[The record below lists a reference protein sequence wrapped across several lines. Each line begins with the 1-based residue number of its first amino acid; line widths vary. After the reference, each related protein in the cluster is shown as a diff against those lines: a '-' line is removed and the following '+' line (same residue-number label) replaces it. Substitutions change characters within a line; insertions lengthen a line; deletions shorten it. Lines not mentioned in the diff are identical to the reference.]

1 MLKSALFF
9 LCLISCYIIRSQV
22 IIEEKTVLSISPKS
36 GSSFSSW
43 FGKDANES
51 ELSWL
56 NVGFVFGAQ
65 AEYGTKNIKSISD
78 LSFIQKGYRTP
89 INFGY
94 KYKTKLNCL
103 DLSSGVRFYPIK
115 QISIQAGLYISAVL
129 WGEIDYHFIPE
140 GPENI
145 SGMTPEELGVNWFD
159 FGGKTGISI
168 HVIPQTSFNLNYL
181 VSVFP
186 ITNHSNIYNSCF
198 SASLS
203 YSVPV
208 IKSKTTRKNDFL

>member
-1 MLKSALFF
+1 M
-9 LCLISCYIIRSQV
+9 SCFIIRSQL

-36 GSSFSSW
+36 GTSFSSW
-43 FGKDANES
+43 FGKDVNES
-51 ELSWL
+51 ELSRL
-56 NVGFVFGAQ
+56 NVGFVVGTQ
-65 AEYGTKNIKSISD
+65 VEYGTKNIKSTSD
-78 LSFIQKGYRTP
+78 FSFIQKGYRTP

-115 QISIQAGLYISAVL
+115 QISIQAGLYVSAVL
-129 WGEIDYHFIPE
+129 WGKIDYHFIPE
-140 GPENI
+140 GPETI
-145 SGMTPEELGVNWFD
+145 SGMTPEELGVNRFD
-159 FGGKTGISI
+159 CGGTTGISI

-181 VSVFP
+181 ASVFP
-186 ITNHSNIYNSCF
+186 ITKKSNIYNSCF

>member
-9 LCLISCYIIRSQV
+9 LCLMSCYIIRSQV

-36 GSSFSSW
+36 GFSFSSW
-43 FGKDANES
+43 FGKDVNES

-65 AEYGTKNIKSISD
+65 VEYGTKKIKSISD
-78 LSFIQKGYRTP
+78 LSFVQKGYRTP
-89 INFGY
+89 INFGS
-94 KYKTKLNCL
+94 KIKKTLNCL

-115 QISIQAGLYISAVL
+115 QVSIQAGFYISAVL
-129 WGEIDYHFIPE
+129 WGKIDYHFIPE
-140 GPENI
+140 GPETI
-145 SGMTPEELGVNWFD
+145 SGMTPEELAVNWFD
-159 FGGKTGISI
+159 CGGSTGISI

>member
-1 MLKSALFF
+1 MLKAALFV
-9 LCLISCYIIRSQV
+9 LCLMSCFILSSQLII
-22 IIEEKTVLSISPKS
+22 KNTVLSISPTI

-43 FGKDANES
+43 FGKDVNES
-51 ELSWL
+51 ELSRL
-56 NVGFVFGAQ
+56 NIGFVFGAQ

-78 LSFIQKGYRTP
+78 ISFIQKGYRTP

-129 WGEIDYHFIPE
+129 WGKIDYHFIPE
-140 GPENI
+140 GPETI
-145 SGMTPEELGVNWFD
+145 SGVTPEELGVNWFD
-159 FGGKTGISI
+159 CGGKTGISI

-186 ITNHSNIYNSCF
+186 ITKHSNIYNSCF

-203 YSVPV
+203 YGVPV
-208 IKSKTTRKNDFL
+208 INSKTTRKNDFL